1 MVLSGMYECQGL
13 ERPGQIAG
21 EDEIQHVVSC
31 CTLIIAEEEKNVN
44 RKFEKMQKNAPQI
57 GASGGGGKG
66 AFFHLIGKNRTK

>member
-44 RKFEKMQKNAPQI
+44 RKFEKMQKTHH
-57 GASGGGGKG
+57 K
-66 AFFHLIGKNRTK
+66 